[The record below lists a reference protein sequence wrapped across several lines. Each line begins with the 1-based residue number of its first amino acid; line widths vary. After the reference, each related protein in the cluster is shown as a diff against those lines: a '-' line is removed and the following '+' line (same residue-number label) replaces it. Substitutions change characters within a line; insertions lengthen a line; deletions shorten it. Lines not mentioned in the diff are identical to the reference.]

1 MEVQTKN
8 SVIVLT
14 PPCIIMMLIS
24 LEVSPQRYVECAC
37 SSLWGNLICFRHE
50 AVQLLNISQI
60 TQCRVS
66 VTSLPS
72 VLDEKLGIVPAKSL
86 MTFYAEKMSSLK
98 KGVAKAVCEHTLSR
112 LQSRIVSFEEQV
124 SLALHPLHTCTH
136 KNSNYICRPFTIL
149 TTLFQYPIENLGGE
163 SPQFLPWHTYFNQ
176 AEARV
181 TWVPSS
187 NSLESSV

>member
-1 MEVQTKN
+1 MR
-8 SVIVLT
+8 
-14 PPCIIMMLIS
+14 
-24 LEVSPQRYVECAC
+24 RYK
-37 SSLWGNLICFRHE
+37 E
-50 AVQLLNISQI
+50 AYLLLNLSQI
-60 TQCRVS
+60 TRCRVS

-86 MTFYAEKMSSLK
+86 MTFYAEKMSSLE

-124 SLALHPLHTCTH
+124 SLALYTLYTH
-136 KNSNYICRPFTIL
+136 KPANQNCNFYVS
-149 TTLFQYPIENLGGE
+149 TLYHMDHSVSIPNRKPRGE
-163 SPQFLPWHTYFNQ
+163 PTQFLPWHTYFNH
-176 AEARV
+176 AEARI